1 MLKEANKAFEGK
13 LSEINLEIVGFEV
26 F

>member
-13 LSEINLEIVGFEV
+13 LSEINLGIVGFEI

>member
-1 MLKEANKAFEGK
+1 MLKEANKSFEGK
-13 LSEINLEIVGFEV
+13 LSEINLEIVGFEL